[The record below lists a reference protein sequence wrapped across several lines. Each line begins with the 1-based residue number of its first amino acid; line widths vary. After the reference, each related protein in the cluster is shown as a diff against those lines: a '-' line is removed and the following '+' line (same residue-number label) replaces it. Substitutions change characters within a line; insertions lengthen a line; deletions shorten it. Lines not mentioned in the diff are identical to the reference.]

1 MKVAIVGSRN
11 LYVDDLGKYLPP
23 YRYGNARPVG
33 TAFAAVRKSA
43 KVGSDS
49 EPSGGRLQP
58 SRRAE
63 RDFCGKGGVA

>member
-1 MKVAIVGSRN
+1 MQGRTVF
-11 LYVDDLGKYLPP
+11 
-23 YRYGNARPVG
+23 ARFLISAEIGGRPLV
-33 TAFAAVRKSA
+33 VRKSA